1 MFLDGPDGESAM
13 LELYYKYPRVL
24 RRLRSGG
31 LGGELDRI
39 AAYLFEHGYK
49 RGSAKVY
56 LSRLGRFSG
65 HVWRTTP
72 ATLIDQAVIDGF
84 VAEYPTEMPR
94 ISARTAIELARRV
107 APERFSIPSAEPD
120 PHGPLLDTYLDHL
133 RRVRGL
139 EPKTCEGLVLAARRV
154 LTWHDAHVPGQPL
167 AVMTSEHVLSVV
179 EHLLAL
185 SSNDHTRTSTTS
197 HVRTFLRFLH
207 WSELNGQDLARFVP
221 HTPCYRSAHL
231 PPWLAWEDVR
241 RAIDAIDVTTPV
253 DVRNRAILLLAAT
266 TGLRNKELRS
276 LELQD
281 IHWRKAEVLVR
292 RTKAKRDRV
301 VPLLQE
307 SGEALADYVLHARPK
322 SDSPRVFLQHV
333 PPVRPID
340 SSSVISRVVRSALE
354 RSGLELPRV
363 AGAHLLRHSLAT
375 QLVRQRRPI
384 NEVADLLGHRSID
397 TTAIYVKVAVP
408 QLADVAL
415 PFPGGAS

>member
-1 MFLDGPDGESAM
+1 M
-13 LELYYKYPRVL
+13 LELYYRYPGVL
-24 RRLRSGG
+24 RRLRGGG

-39 AAYLFEHGYK
+39 AAHLFEHGYK
-49 RGSAKVY
+49 RGSARVY
-56 LSRLGRFSG
+56 LSRLGRFSD
-65 HVWRTTP
+65 HVSRAAP
-72 ATLIDQAVIDGF
+72 ATLIDQVVIDGF
-84 VAEYPTEMPR
+84 VAEYPTETPR

-107 APERFSIPSAEPD
+107 VPERFSIPSAEPD

-139 EPKTCEGLVLAARRV
+139 EPKTCEGLLLAARRV
-154 LTWHDAHVPGQPL
+154 LAWHDVHVPGQPL

-185 SSNDHTRTSTTS
+185 SSNDHTRTSNTS
-197 HVRTFLRFLH
+197 HVRIFLRFLH
-207 WSELNGQDLARFVP
+207 WSKLNGQDLARFVP
-221 HTPCYRSAHL
+221 HTPCYRLAHL
-231 PPWLAWEDVR
+231 PPRLAWEDVR
-241 RAIDAIDVTTPV
+241 RAIDAVDVTTPV

-276 LELQD
+276 LELRD

-322 SDSPRVFLQHV
+322 SGSQRVFLQHV

-340 SSSVISRVVRSALE
+340 GSSVISRIVRSALE
-354 RSGLELPRV
+354 RGGLELPRV

-375 QLVRQRRPI
+375 QLVRQWRPI

-397 TTAIYVKVAVP
+397 TTAIYVKVAVT

>member
-1 MFLDGPDGESAM
+1 M
-13 LELYYKYPRVL
+13 LERYYKYPRVL

-31 LGGELDRI
+31 LDGELDRI
-39 AAYLFEHGYK
+39 AAYLFEHGYR

-56 LSRLGRFSG
+56 LSRLGKFSG
-65 HVWRTTP
+65 HVSRTTP

-84 VAEYPTEMPR
+84 VAEYPTETPR

-107 APERFSIPSAEPD
+107 APERFSMPSGEPD
-120 PHGPLLDTYLDHL
+120 PHGPLLGNYLDHL

-139 EPKTCEGLVLAARRV
+139 ESKTCEGLVLAARRV
-154 LTWHDAHVPGQPL
+154 LTWHDAHAPGQPL

-197 HVRTFLRFLH
+197 HVRTFLRFLN

-221 HTPCYRSAHL
+221 HTPCYRLAHL
-231 PPWLAWEDVR
+231 PPRLAWEDVR

-363 AGAHLLRHSLAT
+363 AGAHLVRHSLAT

>member
-1 MFLDGPDGESAM
+1 VS
-13 LELYYKYPRVL
+13 RV
-24 RRLRSGG
+24 
-31 LGGELDRI
+31 
-39 AAYLFEHGYK
+39 A
-49 RGSAKVY
+49 
-56 LSRLGRFSG
+56 
-65 HVWRTTP
+65 P
-72 ATLIDQAVIDGF
+72 ATLIDQVVIDRF
-84 VAEYPTEMPR
+84 VAEYPTETPR

-107 APERFSIPSAEPD
+107 APERFSVPSAEPD

-139 EPKTCEGLVLAARRV
+139 EPKTCEGLLLAARRV
-154 LTWHDAHVPGQPL
+154 LAWHDVHVPGQPL
-167 AVMTSEHVLSVV
+167 ALMTSEHVLSVV

-185 SSNDHTRTSTTS
+185 SSNDHTRTSSMS
-197 HVRTFLRFLH
+197 HVRMFLRFLH
-207 WSELNGQDLARFVP
+207 WSKLNDQDLARSVP
-221 HTPCYRSAHL
+221 RTPCYRLAHL
-231 PPWLAWEDVR
+231 PPRLAWEDVR
-241 RAIDAIDVTTPV
+241 RAIDAVDVRTPV

-322 SDSPRVFLQHV
+322 SGSQRVFLQHV
-333 PPVRPID
+333 PPIRPID
-340 SSSVISRVVRSALE
+340 DSSIISRIVRSALE
-354 RSGLELPRV
+354 RGGLALPRV

-415 PFPGGAS
+415 PFPGGVS

>member
-1 MFLDGPDGESAM
+1 M
-13 LELYYKYPRVL
+13 LERYYKYPRVL
-24 RRLRSGG
+24 RRLRSGR

-39 AAYLFEHGYK
+39 AAYLFEHGYR

-56 LSRLGRFSG
+56 LSRLGKFSG
-65 HVWRTTP
+65 HVSRTTP

-84 VAEYPTEMPR
+84 VAEYPTETPR

-107 APERFSIPSAEPD
+107 APERFSMPSGEPD
-120 PHGPLLDTYLDHL
+120 PHGPLLGNYLDHL

-139 EPKTCEGLVLAARRV
+139 ESKTCEGLVLAARRV
-154 LTWHDAHVPGQPL
+154 LTWHDAHAPGQPL

-197 HVRTFLRFLH
+197 HVRTFLRFLN

-221 HTPCYRSAHL
+221 HTPCYRLAHL
-231 PPWLAWEDVR
+231 PPRLAWEDVR

-363 AGAHLLRHSLAT
+363 AGAHLVRHSLAT